1 MNEYDPERELDR
13 EAWQAIDELDRID
26 LIEAYHRRAGVEL
39 PNERLHA
46 TIHAVVENQVAMGAE
61 TPVEATLERLMR
73 EGLGRHDA
81 IHAVGQ
87 VLASTIYE
95 HLGDEPPAGDPNES
109 YYEQLTKLTAR
120 GWLEQS
126 Q

>member
-1 MNEYDPERELDR
+1 MDEYDPTKELDR
-13 EAWQAIDELDRID
+13 EAWQDADELDRID
-26 LIEAYHRRAGVEL
+26 LIEAYHRQAGVEL
-39 PNERLHA
+39 ADERLHS

-61 TPVEATLERLMR
+61 TPVKATLERLMC
-73 EGLGRHDA
+73 EGLDRHDA

-95 HLGDEPPAGDPNES
+95 HLGDEAPAGDLNES
-109 YYEQLTKLTAR
+109 YFEQLTSLTAR